1 MQVQAVYL
9 RSTENTVL
17 GAERQARQVHYQASY
32 QLNLW
37 EPLGDSITGVIRNV
51 MLGEICQPETDKDH
65 VMISL
70 IRGI

>member
-17 GAERQARQVHYQASY
+17 EAERQARQVHYQASY

-37 EPLGDSITGVIRNV
+37 EPLGDSIKGVIRK
-51 MLGEICQPETDKDH
+51 CYA
-65 VMISL
+65 
-70 IRGI
+70 R